1 MLVMLV
7 MYVGNAG
14 NAGNVGNAGNAGN
27 VDNPGKVL
35 EKEESCNIGHL
46 TTLVILL
53 FKKHY
58 SFIIHGFGLFP
69 ISSMHTNRHAIS
81 PTSEI
86 PLIFH
91 FLTVTSSA
99 LKTLTQN
106 V

>member
-7 MYVGNAG
+7 MY
-14 NAGNVGNAGNAGN
+14 VGNAGNAGN

-35 EKEESCNIGHL
+35 EKEESCNVGHL

-53 FKKHY
+53 FNSIIVY
-58 SFIIHGFGLFP
+58 FIIHGFGLFP
-69 ISSMHTNRHAIS
+69 ISSMHISRHAIS